1 MSPVAKIL
9 ALLSRQQKKAGIALL
24 VLMLIAMVL
33 ETAGVG
39 LIIPVIAVIADPSAG
54 ERYPLLEVATEYLGG
69 GKATLV
75 AAVMTAL
82 VLLYLVKSIFLGV
95 LAWWQGRYVYSIE
108 SDLSRRLYA
117 GYLLQPYHFHMQRNS
132 ALLVRNVT
140 TGVGQLAGAVMAG
153 AVLASECLVL
163 IGIAALLLYAEPLG
177 ALLVGGL
184 LTVAGTAYYRLMRDR
199 ILRWGEARQ
208 YHEGQR
214 LRRLQQGLGG
224 IREIKLL
231 GREHQ
236 FVAEYETHNIANA
249 AVAKRQ
255 SIVMALPRLWLEL
268 LAVSG
273 ISLLVA
279 AMISQG
285 KPIEAVVPTIG
296 LFAAAAFRLMPSVN
310 KVLNALQ
317 NLRYNLPFIDTMYAE
332 RSMLGD
338 DQGGQ
343 RQQERLPFEDKIV
356 LEHLHYRYPESSVD
370 VIKEACLQVRRGETV
385 GFIGPSGAG
394 KSTLVN
400 LILGL
405 LDPTEGRVLV
415 DGRDIHE
422 RLSGWQACIGY
433 VPQSIFLIDDSL
445 RRNVAF
451 GIPEDEIDDAEVMRA
466 LRAAQLA
473 DFVDSLP
480 DGIHTSVGERGVR
493 LSGGQSQRVG
503 IARALYYDP
512 PVLVLDEASS
522 ALDSATE
529 GAVMATVNSLRGN
542 KTMLIIAHRL
552 STIAGCDELYEVEAG
567 CIRRLA
573 ADERNQLLLNG
584 KALRD

>member
-9 ALLSRQQKKAGIALL
+9 ALLSRQQKKAGITLL

-33 ETAGVG
+33 ETVGVG
-39 LIIPVIAVIADPSAG
+39 LIIPVLAVIADPAAG
-54 ERYPLLEVATEYLGG
+54 QRYPLLEAATEHLGG

-75 AAVMTAL
+75 AAVMAAL
-82 VLLYLVKSIFLGV
+82 VLLYVVKSIFLGV
-95 LAWWQGRYVYSIE
+95 LAWWQGHFVYSVE

-117 GYLLQPYHFHMQRNS
+117 GYLRQSYHFHMQRNS

-163 IGIAALLLYAEPLG
+163 IGIAVLLLYAEPLG

-184 LTVAGTAYYRLMRDR
+184 LGVAGTIYYRLMRDR

-249 AVAKRQ
+249 AVARRQ
-255 SIVMALPRLWLEL
+255 SLVSALPRLWLEL
-268 LAVSG
+268 LAVTG

-285 KPIEAVVPTIG
+285 KPIEAVVPTLG
-296 LFAAAAFRLMPSVN
+296 LFAAAAFRLMPSVS
-310 KVLNALQ
+310 KVINAIQ
-317 NLRYNLPFIDTMYAE
+317 NLRYNVPFIDTVYAE
-332 RSMLGD
+332 RDLLEEVPVK
-338 DQGGQ
+338 
-343 RQQERLPFEDKIV
+343 RQFIDRLPFTESIL
-356 LEHLHYRYPESSVD
+356 LESLRYSYPGTASD
-370 VIKEACLQVRRGETV
+370 VIKNVNLQVRQGDTI

-405 LDPTEGRVLV
+405 LVPTGGRILV
-415 DGRDIHE
+415 DGRNIQE
-422 RLSGWQACIGY
+422 CLSSWQACIGY
-433 VPQSIFLIDDSL
+433 VPQSIFLVDDSL

-451 GIPEDEIDDAEVMRA
+451 GVPEGDIDDTAVMRA
-466 LRAAQLA
+466 LRAAQLE
-473 DFVDSLP
+473 DFVTSLP
-480 DGIHTSVGERGVR
+480 EGIHTPVGERGVR

-512 PVLVLDEASS
+512 SVLVLDEASS

-529 GAVMATVNSLRGN
+529 DAVMATVNGLRSR
-542 KTMLIIAHRL
+542 KTVLIIAHRL
-552 STIAGCDELYEVEAG
+552 STVAGCDELYEVGAETL
-567 CIRRLA
+567 RRLTA
-573 ADERNQLLLNG
+573 SERDQLM
-584 KALRD
+584 

>member
-33 ETAGVG
+33 ETVGVG
-39 LIIPVIAVIADPSAG
+39 LIIPVLAVIADPAAG
-54 ERYPLLEVATEYLGG
+54 QRYPLLEAATEHLGG

-75 AAVMTAL
+75 AAVMAAL
-82 VLLYLVKSIFLGV
+82 VLLYVVKSIFLGV
-95 LAWWQGRYVYSIE
+95 LAWWQGHFVYSVE

-117 GYLLQPYHFHMQRNS
+117 GYLRQSYHFHMQRNS

-163 IGIAALLLYAEPLG
+163 IGIAVLLLYAEPLG

-184 LTVAGTAYYRLMRDR
+184 LGVAGTIYYRLMRDR

-249 AVAKRQ
+249 AVARRQ
-255 SIVMALPRLWLEL
+255 SLVSALPRLWLEL
-268 LAVSG
+268 LAVTG

-285 KPIEAVVPTIG
+285 KPIEAVVPTLG
-296 LFAAAAFRLMPSVN
+296 LFAAAAFRLMPSVS
-310 KVLNALQ
+310 KVINAIQ
-317 NLRYNLPFIDTMYAE
+317 NLRYNVPFIDTVYAE
-332 RSMLGD
+332 RDLLEEVPVK
-338 DQGGQ
+338 
-343 RQQERLPFEDKIV
+343 RQFIDRLPFTESIL
-356 LEHLHYRYPESSVD
+356 LESLRYSYPGTASD
-370 VIKEACLQVRRGETV
+370 VIKNVNLQVRQGDTI

-405 LDPTEGRVLV
+405 LVPTGGRILV
-415 DGRDIHE
+415 DGRNIQE
-422 RLSGWQACIGY
+422 CLSSWQACIGY
-433 VPQSIFLIDDSL
+433 VPQSIFLVDDSL

-451 GIPEDEIDDAEVMRA
+451 GVPEGDIDDTAVMRA
-466 LRAAQLA
+466 LRAAQLE
-473 DFVDSLP
+473 DFVTSLP
-480 DGIHTSVGERGVR
+480 EGIHTPVGERGVR

-512 PVLVLDEASS
+512 SVLVLDEASS

-529 GAVMATVNSLRGN
+529 DAVMATVNGLRSR
-542 KTMLIIAHRL
+542 KTVLIIAHRL
-552 STIAGCDELYEVEAG
+552 STVAGCDELYEVGAETL
-567 CIRRLA
+567 RRLTA
-573 ADERNQLLLNG
+573 SERDQLM
-584 KALRD
+584 